1 MKDKVQTIVFENQYL
16 SSRENAAQKR
26 SEVLS
31 YLDDGRDIIFDLTGV
46 KSISASYADEL
57 FAILYLNVRS
67 TFKARISFLVDD
79 NEDSRENILS
89 ISDAI
94 KMRESQKDDHLVLS

>member
-16 SSRENAAQKR
+16 SSRENAALKR
-26 SEVLS
+26 AEVLGF
-31 YLDDGRDIIFDLTGV
+31 LDKGSDIIFDITGV

-57 FAILYLNVRS
+57 FAILYLTVRS
-67 TFKARISFLVDD
+67 EFKERISFIVGD
-79 NEDSRENILS
+79 NQDSRENILS

-94 KMRESQKDDHLVLS
+94 KMRESQKDDQLVCS